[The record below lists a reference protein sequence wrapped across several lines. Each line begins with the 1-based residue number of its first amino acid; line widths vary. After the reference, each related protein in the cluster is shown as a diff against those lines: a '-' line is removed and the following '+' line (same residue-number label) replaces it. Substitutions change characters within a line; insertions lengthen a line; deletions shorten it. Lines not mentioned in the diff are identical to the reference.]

1 MEWVTTTQVL
11 EDLKGSNDSLAWN
24 RFRDHF
30 YPIILKFTKKLGLP
44 SSYAE
49 DAAQE
54 TMLTFLK
61 AFRAGRYNKEKGRLS
76 SWVFGVTKRVILN
89 FRKRLPRERVI
100 SDDTTGTSFWDMIED
115 ENAIKHTWE
124 SEWQKHV
131 LEKCLLQA
139 YSEFKGK
146 VFDAFK
152 LYALE
157 QKPVEE
163 VCQKLDMSSNA
174 VYIAKSRVLSRL
186 RQLQQDIEVNTEGAV
201 S

>member
-11 EDLKGSNDSLAWN
+11 EDLKGSNEAFAWN

-30 YPIILKFTKKLGLP
+30 YPIILKFAKKLGLP
-44 SSYAE
+44 QSYAE

-76 SWVFGVTKRVILN
+76 SWVFGVTRRVIFN
-89 FRKRLPRERVI
+89 FRKRLPREHII
-100 SDDTTGTSFWDMIED
+100 SDDTAGTPFWNMIED
-115 ENAIKHTWE
+115 EKAIKHTWE

-131 LEKCLLQA
+131 LEKCLLKA
-139 YSEFKGK
+139 YSEFNGK
-146 VFDAFK
+146 VFEAFK

-157 QKPVEE
+157 LKPVEE
-163 VCQKLDMSSNA
+163 VCQALDMSSNA

-186 RQLQQDIEVNTEGAV
+186 RQLQQDIEVEAEGAA

>member
-11 EDLKGSNDSLAWN
+11 EDLKGSNDALAWN
-24 RFRDHF
+24 SFRDHF

-44 SSYAE
+44 QSYAE

-61 AFRAGRYNKEKGRLS
+61 AFRAGRYNKQKGRLS
-76 SWVFGVTKRVILN
+76 SWVFGVTWRVILN
-89 FRKRLPRERVI
+89 YRKRLPREHVI
-100 SDDTTGTSFWDMIED
+100 PDDTTGTSFWDMIED
-115 ENAIKHTWE
+115 EKAIIHTWE
-124 SEWQKHV
+124 SEWQKHI

-139 YSEFKGK
+139 CSEFNGK
-146 VFDAFK
+146 AFDAFK

-163 VCQKLDMSSNA
+163 VCLALDMSANA

-186 RQLQQDIEVNTEGAV
+186 RQLRQDIEVEPGGVT